1 MKIVVVEDA
10 VEQKDPNKKPDVPE
24 NYIKVFVKT
33 TDKATDKTKFDKT
46 FWVNPDK
53 EVKIPVT
60 NPEGK
65 KPDGKDYTWK
75 FDSWKNKNT
84 SKEYKAEIKDTFT
97 DGVTIEAHYV
107 VEPKT
112 MITAAKTVKE
122 KVIAKGTQI
131 TPEELVT
138 NKYDSAN
145 PNKKDNLPEGTTFK
159 FVGTVDTSTAGEIT
173 AKVEITYPNGDKV
186 TKEVKIVVVEN
197 VVGQTGNNK
206 PKVPDNYVKVEF
218 EAGEGGSIEGTLV
231 YYVNPDVEV
240 DMTSYAAGIKKIP
253 NVGYHTSGE
262 DWTNEAAKTLKGT
275 FTDLQ
280 TTFVFKFE
288 KSPDIVEKTDENTA
302 IPDGY
307 VTLTFKTGGNGK
319 VAGTEEKVYYINP
332 KAGIRLATEKSDDE
346 KILTVPATTPDEHY
360 KFAGWNPN
368 LDTSSPIKE
377 GKEYVAQFEPK
388 KQIKIF
394 FNPNGGNWNGDTSIQ
409 EIGCYEGDVI
419 TIIDAP
425 LRIGYKFLYWKGS
438 AYQPGDSYTAEEDG
452 HTFVAQWEKAPEPGT
467 STENQNG
474 KITGKT
480 KTVNETKIKDDNVS
494 PNTGD
499 EVTIYLYISAL
510 IAAMVA
516 IVIQGSKRRKND

>member
-1 MKIVVVEDA
+1 
-10 VEQKDPNKKPDVPE
+10 
-24 NYIKVFVKT
+24 
-33 TDKATDKTKFDKT
+33 
-46 FWVNPDK
+46 
-53 EVKIPVT
+53 
-60 NPEGK
+60 
-65 KPDGKDYTWK
+65 
-75 FDSWKNKNT
+75 
-84 SKEYKAEIKDTFT
+84 
-97 DGVTIEAHYV
+97 
-107 VEPKT
+107 

-138 NKYDSAN
+138 NKYNSDD
-145 PNKKDNLPEGTTFK
+145 PNNKDNLPEGTTFK

-173 AKVEITYPNGDKV
+173 AKVEIKYPNGDKV
-186 TKEVKIVVVEN
+186 TKEVKIVVVED
-197 VVGQTGNNK
+197 VVEQKDPNK
-206 PKVPDNYVKVEF
+206 KPIVPENYVKVEF
-218 EAGEGGSIEGTLV
+218 EAGEGGRIEGTLA

-307 VTLTFKTGGNGK
+307 VTLTFKTDGNGK
-319 VAGTEEKVYYINP
+319 VAGSDEKVYYINP
-332 KAGIRLATEKSDDE
+332 NAGIMLATENSADE
-346 KILTVPATTPDEHY
+346 KILTVPAVTPNDHY
-360 KFAGWNPN
+360 KFAGWNQN
-368 LDTSSPIKE
+368 LDTTSPITE
-377 GKEYVAQFEPK
+377 DKEYVAQFEQK

-394 FNPNGGNWNGDTSIQ
+394 FDPNGGNWNGNTLIQ

-419 TIIDAP
+419 KIINAP
-425 LRIGYKFLYWKGS
+425 ERVGYKFLYWNAS
-438 AYQPGDSYTAEEDG
+438 EYQPGASYTAEHN

-467 STENQNG
+467 STENQND
-474 KITGKT
+474 KIAGKT
-480 KTVNETKIKDDNVS
+480 KIVNKTKSKGYNVS

-499 EVTIYLYISAL
+499 KVTIYLYISAL